1 MMPRSPTLS
10 SLVRLTTAM
19 ACCMSLSACTE
30 GVLDPK
36 GPVGAQE
43 KQLLLEA
50 LIPMLM
56 VITPIIVLTL
66 WFAWWFRASNAK
78 ATYRPRW
85 EYSGAI
91 EFSIWM
97 IPLLVILF
105 LGSLAWVGAHQLDP
119 YRPLVSKR
127 KPLAVQ
133 VVAMDWRWL
142 FIYPEQGIASVNELA
157 IPVDTPVSFK
167 LTSATV
173 MNSFFI
179 PSLGGQIY
187 AMPGMQTQLQLQAS
201 EPGNYRGLSA
211 QFSGDGF
218 SDMHFQVLATDSAG
232 FETWVQRA
240 KSAAA
245 RLDAATYDQLAADH
259 KVGPVAYYFPVS
271 DALFDHA
278 IDHATK
284 RPESTSGVSVSTPG
298 ATLTSARSEQ

>member
-1 MMPRSPTLS
+1 MMLRNTTLS
-10 SLVRLTTAM
+10 SLVRLTTVV
-19 ACCMSLSACTE
+19 ACTSLSACTE
-30 GVLDPK
+30 GVLLPK
-36 GPVGAQE
+36 GPIGAQE

-56 VITPIIVLTL
+56 VITPIIILTL

-85 EYSGAI
+85 EYSGRI

-119 YRPLVSKR
+119 YQPLASKR
-127 KPLAVQ
+127 KPLIVQ
-133 VVAMDWRWL
+133 VVALDWRWL
-142 FIYPEQGIASVNELA
+142 FIYPEQGVASVNELA
-157 IPVDTPVSFK
+157 IPVDTPVSFR

-218 SDMHFQVLATDSAG
+218 SDMHFQVLATDAAG
-232 FETWVQRA
+232 FEAWVART
-240 KSAAA
+240 KSAATS
-245 RLDAATYDQLAADH
+245 LDATVYDRLAADH
-259 KVGPVAYYFPVS
+259 KVGQVTYYFPVS
-271 DALFDHA
+271 DDLFDHA

-284 RPESTSGVSVSTPG
+284 RPGSTFAASASTPS
-298 ATLTSARSEQ
+298 ATLIPARSEH

>member
-1 MMPRSPTLS
+1 MMLGNMTLS
-10 SLVRLTTAM
+10 SLARLTTVM
-19 ACCMSLSACTE
+19 ACASLSACTE
-30 GVLDPK
+30 GILLPK
-36 GPVGAQE
+36 GPVGSQE

-56 VITPIIVLTL
+56 VIIPIILLTL

-78 ATYRPRW
+78 AKYRPQW

-97 IPLLVILF
+97 IPMLVVLF

-119 YRPLVSKR
+119 YQPLTSKQKPLV
-127 KPLAVQ
+127 VQ

-142 FIYPEQGIASVNELA
+142 FIYPEQGVASVNELA
-157 IPVDTPVSFK
+157 IPVDTPVAFK

-179 PSLGGQIY
+179 PSLGGQVY
-187 AMPGMQTQLQLQAS
+187 AMPGMQTQLQLQAN
-201 EPGNYRGLSA
+201 EAGNYRGLSA

-218 SDMHFQVLATDSAG
+218 SDMHFQVLATDAAG
-232 FETWVQRA
+232 FDAWVART
-240 KSAAA
+240 KSAATPLGSTA
-245 RLDAATYDQLAADH
+245 YDRLVAEH
-259 KVGPVAYYFPVS
+259 KVGEVTYYFPVS
-271 DALFDHA
+271 SDLFDHA

-284 RPESTSGVSVSTPG
+284 RPESALTASASMSG
-298 ATLTSARSEQ
+298 ATLISARPEH

>member
-1 MMPRSPTLS
+1 MMLGKTTLP
-10 SLVRLTTAM
+10 SLARLTAVV
-19 ACCMSLSACTE
+19 ACTSLSACTE
-30 GVLDPK
+30 GVLLPK

-50 LIPMLM
+50 LVPMLM
-56 VITPIIVLTL
+56 VVIPIILLTL

-78 ATYRPRW
+78 AKYRPRW

-97 IPLLVILF
+97 IPMLVILF

-119 YRPLVSKR
+119 YQPLVSKR
-127 KPLAVQ
+127 KPLIVQ

-142 FIYPEQGIASVNELA
+142 FIYPEQGVASVNELA
-157 IPVDTPVSFK
+157 IPVDTPVSFR

-187 AMPGMQTQLQLQAS
+187 AMPGMQTQLQLQAD

-218 SDMHFQVLATDSAG
+218 SDMHFQVLATDEAG
-232 FETWVQRA
+232 FEAWVART
-240 KSAAA
+240 KSAATQ
-245 RLDAATYDQLAADH
+245 LDATAYDRLAADH
-259 KVGPVAYYFPVS
+259 KVGAVTYYFPVS
-271 DALFDHA
+271 GDLFNHA
-278 IDHATK
+278 IDHTTK
-284 RPESTSGVSVSTPG
+284 RPGSTLAVSASTAG
-298 ATLTSARSEQ
+298 ATLTSARSEP

>member
-1 MMPRSPTLS
+1 MMSRNMTLS
-10 SLVRLTTAM
+10 YVARLATVM
-19 ACCMSLSACTE
+19 ACTSLSACSE
-30 GVLDPK
+30 GIFLPK
-36 GPVGAQE
+36 GPVGSQE

-56 VITPIIVLTL
+56 VITPIILLTL
-66 WFAWWFRASNAK
+66 WFAWWFRASNARAK
-78 ATYRPRW
+78 YRPQW

-97 IPLLVILF
+97 IPMLVILF

-119 YRPLVSKR
+119 YQPLTSKQKPLV
-127 KPLAVQ
+127 VQ

-142 FIYPEQGIASVNELA
+142 FIYPEQGVASVNELA

-187 AMPGMQTQLQLQAS
+187 AMPGMQTQLQLQAN
-201 EPGNYRGLSA
+201 EAGNYRGLSA

-218 SDMHFQVLATDSAG
+218 SDMHFQVLATDEAG
-232 FETWVQRA
+232 FEAWVERT
-240 KSAAA
+240 KSAATP
-245 RLDAATYDQLAADH
+245 LDAAAYDGLAAEH
-259 KVGPVAYYFPVS
+259 KVGEMTYYYPVS
-271 DALFDHA
+271 SDLFDHA
-278 IDHATK
+278 VDDATQ
-284 RPESTSGVSVSTPG
+284 RPESALSATASASGAMPTP
-298 ATLTSARSEQ
+298 ARPEH

>member
-1 MMPRSPTLS
+1 MMRKSTALSPLA
-10 SLVRLTTAM
+10 RLTTVM
-19 ACCMSLSACTE
+19 ACCTVLVGCTE
-30 GVLDPK
+30 GVLVPK
-36 GPVGAQE
+36 GPVGDQE

-50 LIPMLM
+50 LVPMLI
-56 VITPIIVLTL
+56 VITPIIILTL
-66 WFAWWFRASNAK
+66 WFAWWFRASNAR

-85 EYSGAI
+85 EYSGRV

-105 LGSLAWVGAHQLDP
+105 LGALAWVGAHQLDP
-119 YRPLVSKR
+119 YQPLASKR
-127 KPLAVQ
+127 KPLVVQ

-142 FIYPEQGIASVNELA
+142 FIYPEQGVASVNELA

-218 SDMHFQVLATDSAG
+218 SDMHFQVLATDAAG
-232 FETWVQRA
+232 FDAWVQRA
-240 KSAAA
+240 RSAATQ
-245 RLDAATYDQLAADH
+245 LDVTAYDRLAADH
-259 KVGPVAYYFPVS
+259 KVGGNAYYSPVT

-284 RPESTSGVSVSTPG
+284 RPESPPG
-298 ATLTSARSEQ
+298 ASASNQGTTLSSAESEH

>member
-1 MMPRSPTLS
+1 MMLGNMKLS
-10 SLVRLTTAM
+10 SWFRLTTM
-19 ACCMSLSACTE
+19 MTCTFLSACTE
-30 GVLDPK
+30 GVLVPK

-43 KQLLLEA
+43 RQLLLEA

-56 VITPIIVLTL
+56 VITPIIILTL
-66 WFAWWFRASNAK
+66 WFAWWFRASNARAK
-78 ATYRPRW
+78 YRPKW

-97 IPLLVILF
+97 IPMLVILF

-119 YRPLVSKR
+119 YRSLTSKQKPLV
-127 KPLAVQ
+127 VE

-142 FIYPEQGIASVNELA
+142 FIYPEQGVASINELA

-218 SDMHFQVLATDSAG
+218 SDMHFQVLATDAAG
-232 FETWVQRA
+232 FEAWVERT
-240 KSAAA
+240 KSTAT
-245 RLDAATYDQLAADH
+245 RLDATSYDRLVADH
-259 KVGPVAYYFPVS
+259 KVGEVTYYFPVS
-271 DALFDHA
+271 GDLFDHA
-278 IDHATK
+278 VDHATK
-284 RPESTSGVSVSTPG
+284 RPGSTLATSASAAG
-298 ATLTSARSEQ
+298 ATPTPVGSEH

>member
-1 MMPRSPTLS
+1 
-10 SLVRLTTAM
+10 
-19 ACCMSLSACTE
+19 
-30 GVLDPK
+30 
-36 GPVGAQE
+36 
-43 KQLLLEA
+43 LLEA

-56 VITPIIVLTL
+56 VITPIIALTL

-119 YRPLVSKR
+119 YQPLASKR
-127 KPLAVQ
+127 KPLVVQ

-218 SDMHFQVLATDSAG
+218 SDMHFQVLATDDVG
-232 FETWVQRA
+232 FEAWVRRA
-240 KSAAA
+240 RSAAT
-245 RLDAATYDQLAADH
+245 RLDAAAYDRLTAEH
-259 KVGPVAYYFPVS
+259 KVGEVAYYFPVS
-271 DALFDHA
+271 DVLFDHA

-284 RPESTSGVSVSTPG
+284 RPESTSGVSVSTSG
-298 ATLTSARSEQ
+298 ATLTSARPEH

>member
-1 MMPRSPTLS
+1 MMLGNMTLS
-10 SLVRLTTAM
+10 SLARLTTVM
-19 ACCMSLSACTE
+19 ACTSLSACTE
-30 GVLDPK
+30 GILLPK
-36 GPVGAQE
+36 GPVGSQE

-56 VITPIIVLTL
+56 VIIPIILLTL

-78 ATYRPRW
+78 AKYRPQW

-97 IPLLVILF
+97 IPMLVVLF

-119 YRPLVSKR
+119 YQPLASKQKPLV
-127 KPLAVQ
+127 VQ
-133 VVAMDWRWL
+133 VIAMDWRWL
-142 FIYPEQGIASVNELA
+142 FIYPEQGVASVNELA

-179 PSLGGQIY
+179 PSLGGQVY
-187 AMPGMQTQLQLQAS
+187 AMPGMQTQLQLQAN
-201 EPGNYRGLSA
+201 EAGNYRGLSA

-218 SDMHFQVLATDSAG
+218 SDMHFQVLATDAAG
-232 FETWVQRA
+232 FDAWVERT
-240 KSAAA
+240 KSAATQ
-245 RLDAATYDQLAADH
+245 LDAAAYDGLVAEH
-259 KVGPVAYYFPVS
+259 KVGEVTYYFPVS
-271 DALFDHA
+271 GDLFGHA

-284 RPESTSGVSVSTPG
+284 RPESALTASASTPG
-298 ATLTSARSEQ
+298 ATLISARPEH